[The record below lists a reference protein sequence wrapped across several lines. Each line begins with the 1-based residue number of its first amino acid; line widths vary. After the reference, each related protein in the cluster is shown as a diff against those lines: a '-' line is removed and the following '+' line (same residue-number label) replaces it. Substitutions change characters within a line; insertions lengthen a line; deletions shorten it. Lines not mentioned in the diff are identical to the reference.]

1 MVLNPWI
8 ISVFAAYF
16 ATLIGITLH
25 HAHKMRDMSDFV
37 LAGRR
42 VSSVTTGLSA
52 GSSMTSAWTM
62 LVIPALAFQ
71 HGMETAWIILTI
83 VIQMWIAWVVLAKRL
98 RRFTV
103 AANDALTTPEFLEN
117 RFGDHSGT
125 LRSVTALVLILFIVI
140 YVSSALVAGSK
151 LLAMSFG
158 LQFEIGVIV
167 TLIAVASYTFI
178 GGFLAVSRTDVFQSL
193 FMLAGLLILTV
204 TLLFQS
210 QGNLAQSNVDLHG
223 LWRPFDTENA
233 RSSAPVFFLSILGW
247 GIGVFGSQRVIQR
260 FIAIG
265 STAQTGVSR
274 KIGVSW
280 VTIIYVLS
288 MAVGLLA
295 LPALLNTG
303 TLDVVLEDPE
313 RIYLVLTNTLFH
325 PIIIGIL
332 LVAVIAAI
340 MSTADSQLLLASAVA
355 TDDLPVIRRFTHDLG
370 NGGRVW
376 LGRFL
381 LVIIGGAAAVFSILH
396 PGSVLELVAFA
407 WGGMGAAF
415 GPVTILALY
424 WRRFN
429 VWGALASIVSGT
441 VIASIWGILTG
452 GPFQI
457 WDIHLATPGFL
468 LTFPIAIATTLLT
481 AKPSEEVTRL
491 FDNVNSAKPLVTEV
505 VEVAVTEP
513 RFT

>member
-1 MVLNPWI
+1 
-8 ISVFAAYF
+8 
-16 ATLIGITLH
+16 
-25 HAHKMRDMSDFV
+25 
-37 LAGRR
+37 
-42 VSSVTTGLSA
+42 
-52 GSSMTSAWTM
+52 MTSAWTM
-62 LVIPALAFQ
+62 LVLPASAFR
-71 HGMETAWIILTI
+71 HGMATAWIILAI

-103 AANDALTTPEFLEN
+103 AANDALTTPEFLEK

-125 LRSVTALVLILFIVI
+125 LRIVTALVLILFIVI

-151 LLAMSFG
+151 LVAVSFG
-158 LQFEIGVIV
+158 LQYEIGVIV
-167 TLIAVASYTFI
+167 TLIAIASYTFI
-178 GGFLAVSRTDVFQSL
+178 GGFLAVSRTDVFQAL
-193 FMLAGLLILTV
+193 FMLGGLLILTN
-204 TLLFQS
+204 TLLFQTE
-210 QGNLAQSNVDLHG
+210 GNLTQTNVDVHG
-223 LWRPFDTENA
+223 LWKPFVMENA
-233 RSSAPVFFLSILGW
+233 SSPSPIFFLTILGW
-247 GIGVFGSQRVIQR
+247 GIGVFGSQRVIQS

-265 STAQTGVSR
+265 STARIDVSR

-280 VTIIYVLS
+280 IATIYFLS

-303 TLDVVLEDPE
+303 TLDLVLEDPE

-332 LVAVIAAI
+332 LVAIIAAN

-355 TDDLPVIRRFTHDLG
+355 TDDLPVIQRFTNDLE

-376 LGRFL
+376 SGRFL
-381 LVIIGGAAAVFSILH
+381 LVIIGGAAAVFSIFH
-396 PGSVLELVAFA
+396 PESVLDLVTYA

-424 WRRFN
+424 LRRFN

-481 AKPSEEVTRL
+481 AKPSAEVTGL
-491 FDNVNSAKPLVTEV
+491 FDDVNSAKPLVAERAA
-505 VEVAVTEP
+505 VAVTGT
-513 RFT
+513 RFL

>member
-1 MVLNPWI
+1 MSIFTDCGNP
-8 ISVFAAYF
+8 
-16 ATLIGITLH
+16 
-25 HAHKMRDMSDFV
+25 
-37 LAGRR
+37 
-42 VSSVTTGLSA
+42 LSWK
-52 GSSMTSAWTM
+52 TP
-62 LVIPALAFQ
+62 V
-71 HGMETAWIILTI
+71 H
-83 VIQMWIAWVVLAKRL
+83 RL
-98 RRFTV
+98 
-103 AANDALTTPEFLEN
+103 P
-117 RFGDHSGT
+117 
-125 LRSVTALVLILFIVI
+125 I
-140 YVSSALVAGSK
+140 
-151 LLAMSFG
+151 
-158 LQFEIGVIV
+158 
-167 TLIAVASYTFI
+167 
-178 GGFLAVSRTDVFQSL
+178 
-193 FMLAGLLILTV
+193 
-204 TLLFQS
+204 
-210 QGNLAQSNVDLHG
+210 
-223 LWRPFDTENA
+223 
-233 RSSAPVFFLSILGW
+233 FFLSILGW
-247 GIGVFGSQRVIQR
+247 GIGVFGSQRVIQS

-265 STAQTGVSR
+265 STARIDVSR

-280 VTIIYVLS
+280 IATIYVLS

-303 TLDVVLEDPE
+303 TLDLVLEDPE
-313 RIYLVLTNTLFH
+313 RIYIVLTNTLFH

-355 TDDLPVIRRFTHDLG
+355 TDDLPVIRRFTNDLE

-381 LVIIGGAAAVFSILH
+381 LVIIGGAAAVFSIFH
-396 PGSVLELVAFA
+396 PESVLDLVTYA

-424 WRRFN
+424 LRRFN

-481 AKPSEEVTRL
+481 AKPSAEVTGL
-491 FDNVNSAKPLVTEV
+491 FDDVNSAKPLIAERAAIAATK
-505 VEVAVTEP
+505 T
-513 RFT
+513 RFL

>member
-1 MVLNPWI
+1 
-8 ISVFAAYF
+8 
-16 ATLIGITLH
+16 
-25 HAHKMRDMSDFV
+25 MR
-37 LAGRR
+37 
-42 VSSVTTGLSA
+42 T
-52 GSSMTSAWTM
+52 
-62 LVIPALAFQ
+62 
-71 HGMETAWIILTI
+71 
-83 VIQMWIAWVVLAKRL
+83 
-98 RRFTV
+98 
-103 AANDALTTPEFLEN
+103 
-117 RFGDHSGT
+117 
-125 LRSVTALVLILFIVI
+125 VTALVLILFIVI

-151 LLAMSFG
+151 LVAMSFG
-158 LQFEIGVIV
+158 LEYEISVIV
-167 TLIAVASYTFI
+167 TLIAIAPYTFI
-178 GGFLAVSRTDVFQSL
+178 GGFLAVSRTNVFQSL

-210 QGNLAQSNVDLHG
+210 QGNLAQTNVDLHG
-223 LWRPFDTENA
+223 LWKPFFMENA
-233 RSSAPVFFLSILGW
+233 SSPAPIFFLTILGW

-260 FIAIG
+260 FIAID
-265 STAQTGVSR
+265 STARIDFSR

-280 VTIIYVLS
+280 VAIIYVLS

-303 TLDVVLEDPE
+303 TLDQVLEDPE
-313 RIYLVLTNTLFH
+313 RIYIVLTNTLFH

-355 TDDLPVIRRFTHDLG
+355 TDDLPVIRRFTNDLE

-396 PGSVLELVAFA
+396 PESVLDLVTYA

-429 VWGALASIVSGT
+429 VWGALAFDCVRHGDRVDLGNLDWRSVPDLGHPFGHTWFPLDLSDSDRDDIVDGET
-441 VIASIWGILTG
+441 V
-452 GPFQI
+452 
-457 WDIHLATPGFL
+457 
-468 LTFPIAIATTLLT
+468 
-481 AKPSEEVTRL
+481 R
-491 FDNVNSAKPLVTEV
+491 
-505 VEVAVTEP
+505 
-513 RFT
+513 

>member
-1 MVLNPWI
+1 
-8 ISVFAAYF
+8 
-16 ATLIGITLH
+16 
-25 HAHKMRDMSDFV
+25 MR
-37 LAGRR
+37 
-42 VSSVTTGLSA
+42 T
-52 GSSMTSAWTM
+52 
-62 LVIPALAFQ
+62 
-71 HGMETAWIILTI
+71 
-83 VIQMWIAWVVLAKRL
+83 
-98 RRFTV
+98 
-103 AANDALTTPEFLEN
+103 
-117 RFGDHSGT
+117 
-125 LRSVTALVLILFIVI
+125 VTALVLILFIVI

-151 LLAMSFG
+151 LVAMSFG
-158 LQFEIGVIV
+158 LQYEIGVIV
-167 TLIAVASYTFI
+167 ALIAIASYTFI
-178 GGFLAVSRTDVFQSL
+178 GGFIAVSRTDVFQAL

-210 QGNLAQSNVDLHG
+210 QGILAQTNVDLHG
-223 LWRPFDTENA
+223 LWRPFDMENA
-233 RSSAPVFFLSILGW
+233 SSSAPVFFLSILGW

-260 FIAIG
+260 IIAIG
-265 STAQTGVSR
+265 STARIDFSR

-280 VTIIYVLS
+280 VAIIYVLS

-303 TLDVVLEDPE
+303 ILDQVLEDPE
-313 RIYLVLTNTLFH
+313 RIYIVLTNTLFH
-325 PIIIGIL
+325 PIIIGML

-355 TDDLPVIRRFTHDLG
+355 TDDLSVIRRFTNDLE

-376 LGRFL
+376 SGRFL
-381 LVIIGGAAAVFSILH
+381 LVIIGGAAAVFSIFH
-396 PGSVLELVAFA
+396 PESVLELVAFA

-429 VWGALASIVSGT
+429 VWGALASIVLGT

-481 AKPSEEVTRL
+481 AKPTEEVTDL
-491 FDNVNSAKPLVTEV
+491 FDNVNSPNPLVTEG

>member
-1 MVLNPWI
+1 
-8 ISVFAAYF
+8 
-16 ATLIGITLH
+16 
-25 HAHKMRDMSDFV
+25 MR
-37 LAGRR
+37 
-42 VSSVTTGLSA
+42 T
-52 GSSMTSAWTM
+52 
-62 LVIPALAFQ
+62 
-71 HGMETAWIILTI
+71 
-83 VIQMWIAWVVLAKRL
+83 
-98 RRFTV
+98 
-103 AANDALTTPEFLEN
+103 
-117 RFGDHSGT
+117 
-125 LRSVTALVLILFIVI
+125 VTALVLILFIVI

-151 LLAMSFG
+151 LVAVSFG
-158 LQFEIGVIV
+158 LQYEIGVIV
-167 TLIAVASYTFI
+167 TLIAIASYTFI

-223 LWRPFDTENA
+223 LWRPFDTENS

-265 STAQTGVSR
+265 STAQIDVSR

-280 VTIIYVLS
+280 IATIYVLS

-303 TLDVVLEDPE
+303 TLDLVLEDPE

-355 TDDLPVIRRFTHDLG
+355 TDDLPVIRRFTNDLE
-370 NGGRVW
+370 NGGKVW

-381 LVIIGGAAAVFSILH
+381 LVIIGGAAAVFSIFH
-396 PGSVLELVAFA
+396 PESVLDLVTYA

-424 WRRFN
+424 WRRFK

-457 WDIHLATPGFL
+457 WDIRSATPGFL

-481 AKPSEEVTRL
+481 AKPSAEVTGL
-491 FDNVNSAKPLVTEV
+491 FDDVNSAKPLIAERAAIAATK
-505 VEVAVTEP
+505 T
-513 RFT
+513 RFL